1 MPKTNTRTQEH
12 IDAARRAI
20 AAGDAALTTRSRH
33 AIGGDAPTDTDGRMF
48 VAERRA
54 RLIGQSLYAL
64 IHCEGDIEVDHETI
78 KDFGTM
84 AMELADEL
92 AAINAVTIAESYKQE
107 LAKAD
112 EPTAV

>member
-1 MPKTNTRTQEH
+1 MRRRTQED
-12 IDAARRAI
+12 IETERRCI
-20 AAGDAALTTRSRH
+20 AAAEASFTTKSRH
-33 AIGGDAPTDTDGRMF
+33 ALGGDAPRDTDGRMF

-92 AAINAVTIAESYKQE
+92 AAINIVTIAQSYRQE
-107 LAKAD
+107 LARAD
-112 EPTAV
+112 DPTAA